1 LASPSTSASCSALA
15 SGTDPYATVYTY
27 ITQTNTV
34 GCKTSSGCT
43 GDARRVVVAVLL
55 HHPRSPSKNL
65 GPNTPTYS
73 TVIITN
79 PLASNYPTSASGL
92 RILGLI
98 P

>member
-1 LASPSTSASCSALA
+1 
-15 SGTDPYATVYTY
+15 
-27 ITQTNTV
+27 
-34 GCKTSSGCT
+34 
-43 GDARRVVVAVLL
+43 VVVAVLL
-55 HHPRSPSKNL
+55 HHPKAPSSRNL

-73 TVIITN
+73 TVVITN